1 MEARVR
7 GRSWQGSAADRAGR
21 TVGDREGTLDPRS
34 ERRRSPVHIPTRHG
48 SSLARHT
55 DAHPGALSR
64 RTSTLLD
71 LDLAIAQESALSSS
85 SDGPQVL
92 TSRPLLSTP
101 ALAANASLGEYSRQ
115 ASSSFVMPSSPPPY
129 CRVVWAPVQVS
140 VVSGSLGADIDRL
153 D

>member
-34 ERRRSPVHIPTRHG
+34 ERRRSPV
-48 SSLARHT
+48 L
-55 DAHPGALSR
+55 
-64 RTSTLLD
+64 
-71 LDLAIAQESALSSS
+71 
-85 SDGPQVL
+85 L

-101 ALAANASLGEYSRQ
+101 ALAANASLGEYSQQ

>member
-21 TVGDREGTLDPRS
+21 SVGDLEGTLAPRS
-34 ERRRSPVHIPTRHG
+34 ERRQSPAHIPTRHG

-55 DAHPGALSR
+55 DAQPGALSR

-85 SDGPQVL
+85 SDGPVDSLEEHLWAQLGLLRLVQADDELLMAVGPDRL
-92 TSRPLLSTP
+92 T
-101 ALAANASLGEYSRQ
+101 AIGQAAQEAVDSLEAAAASLDE
-115 ASSSFVMPSSPPPY
+115 
-129 CRVVWAPVQVS
+129 
-140 VVSGSLGADIDRL
+140 
-153 D
+153 